1 MLLRCC
7 SRMPFGRIAAFSF
20 VEALVA
26 VTICGLMFLTL
37 YAGFSSGFAI
47 LQLSR
52 ENLRGTQILQ
62 EKMET
67 FRLYSWDQLTD
78 ASFIPTDFVDTF
90 YPGTQS
96 TSGIS
101 YTGKVTIAAAPISES
116 YSNELRLIT
125 VEVEWV
131 SAKVLRKRDMST
143 LVSRYGLQNYIY

>member
-1 MLLRCC
+1 MRLEY
-7 SRMPFGRIAAFSF
+7 SRPIQRRAAFSF
-20 VEALVA
+20 VEVLVGA
-26 VTICGLMFLTL
+26 AISGIMFLTL
-37 YAGFSSGFAI
+37 YAGFSSGFAV

-62 EKMET
+62 EKLET
-67 FRLYSWDQLTD
+67 IRLYNWDQLTNP
-78 ASFIPTDFVDTF
+78 SFIPPNFVDTF

-96 TSGIS
+96 TSGIT

-116 YSNELRLIT
+116 YSNDLRLIT
-125 VEVEWV
+125 VQVEWV

>member
-1 MLLRCC
+1 MHLQFSRYALRQQ
-7 SRMPFGRIAAFSF
+7 AAFSF
-20 VEALVA
+20 AEVLVSSA
-26 VTICGLMFLTL
+26 ICGIMFLTM
-37 YAGFSSGFAI
+37 YAGFSSGFAV

-62 EKMET
+62 EKTET
-67 FRLYSWDQLTD
+67 IRLYNWDQLTNV
-78 ASFIPTDFVDTF
+78 SFIPTNFVDTF

-96 TSGIS
+96 TSGIT

-116 YSNELRLIT
+116 YSNDLRLIT
-125 VEVEWV
+125 VEVQWV

>member
-1 MLLRCC
+1 MRFQCLRPTNRR
-7 SRMPFGRIAAFSF
+7 SAAFSF

-26 VTICGLMFLTL
+26 TAVCGLMFLTL
-37 YAGFSSGFAI
+37 YAGFSSGFSI

-67 FRLYSWDQLTD
+67 IRLYNWEQLTN
-78 ASFIPTDFVDTF
+78 ATFIPPNFVDTF

-96 TSGIS
+96 TSGIT

-116 YSNELRLIT
+116 YSNDLRLIK
-125 VEVEWV
+125 VEVQWV
-131 SAKVLRKRDMST
+131 SAKVLRKREMSS
-143 LVSRYGLQNYIY
+143 LASRYGLQNYIY